1 MQKNILILFGLM
13 ILFQVVDIFFV
24 EDLPLELEMMRGD
37 KKFPAFETVYLD
49 GEVATDKIFSGK
61 ITALVLWTT
70 DNEISFELLN
80 NLDAEIKNLPPQVQ
94 VIGLV
99 GNSNL
104 SNTEIL
110 QRAKNLAEKFSPNIR
125 HLVVN
130 DDFFPVLSKIRFAP
144 VTVFIDER
152 GYLVGQPAGA
162 DLNFILREL
171 HFVLEKDSPR
181 SLALKKIQH
190 TILNRQ

>member
-80 NLDAEIKNLPPQVQ
+80 NQVQ